1 MIAEIGATLL
11 YDRSDKVEMNFSGQ
25 HFFKKNPKEFDF
37 TTMKLQI
44 DLFFVGFSE
53 EIEDTK
59 KDILKL
65 TDLYKA
71 CQTKHL

>member
-53 EIEDTK
+53 EIENTK
-59 KDILKL
+59 KRHFE
-65 TDLYKA
+65 TN
-71 CQTKHL
+71 